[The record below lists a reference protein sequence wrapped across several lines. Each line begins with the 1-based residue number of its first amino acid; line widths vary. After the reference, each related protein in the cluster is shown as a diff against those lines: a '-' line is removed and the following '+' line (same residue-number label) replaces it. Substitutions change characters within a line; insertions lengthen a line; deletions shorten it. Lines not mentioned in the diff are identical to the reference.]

1 MQRNLGLDILR
12 TFSIFLVLFQHAGI
26 SIQKM
31 VIPTMGAFGVEIFF
45 VLSGFLIGDIL
56 IRQLQKENSLKSI
69 KTFLFRRWL
78 RILPTYYFV
87 LIFKFLFIDHSI
99 GLNII
104 YYFLF
109 LQNNFYGIQFH
120 DVTWSLVIE
129 EWFYIF
135 LPLFLTL
142 FFKLNGKQF
151 KTGMFYFLAFII
163 AETVLRLIYV
173 QVKGGTYSAINGIF
187 LLRFDALFMGVILAY
202 LKNNYFD
209 VFKKLNSIWLSLLA
223 FGLIIGYLFFINNR
237 VEVMENF
244 NNSVILKVAH
254 FIILPFL
261 ISLIVPKVFFS
272 SIDWVGIKLK
282 TYLTFCF
289 TNLSKLTYSLYL
301 VHPFFY
307 FLNDHFNP
315 VLSKILYFIF
325 TFVSAFLLY
334 NLIEKPILKIRD
346 KKIKE

>member
-12 TFSIFLVLFQHAGI
+12 TFSIFLVLFQHGGI
-26 SIQKM
+26 TIQKM
-31 VIPTMGAFGVEIFF
+31 VVPTMGAFGVEIFF

-69 KTFLFRRWL
+69 KTFLIRRWL
-78 RILPTYYFV
+78 RILPTYYFI
-87 LIFKFLFIDHSI
+87 LLFKFLFIDHSV
-99 GLNII
+99 GFNII

-142 FFKLNGKQF
+142 FFKLNGKKF
-151 KTGMFYFLAFII
+151 KTGMLFFIAFIL
-163 AETVLRLIYV
+163 AEIILRFIYV
-173 QVKGGTYSAINGIF
+173 QFKGGTYSAINGIF

-202 LKNNYFD
+202 LKNNYFEL
-209 VFKKLNSIWLSLLA
+209 FKKLNSFWLSSLA
-223 FGLIIGYLFFINNR
+223 CGLIIAYLFYINNR
-237 VEVMENF
+237 VGASENF
-244 NNSVILKVAH
+244 NNSTVLKVSH

-261 ISLIVPKVFFS
+261 ISLIVPKIFFS
-272 SIDWVGIKLK
+272 SIDWMGIKFK
-282 TYLTFCF
+282 TCLTFCF
-289 TNLSKLTYSLYL
+289 TNLSKLTYALYL

-307 FLNDHFNP
+307 FVIDFFNP
-315 VLSKILYFIF
+315 AYSKLLYFIF
-325 TFVSAFLLY
+325 TFASAFLLY
-334 NLIEKPILKIRD
+334 NLIEKPILKLRD